1 MNEMNERRPLHI
13 PNPFEDP
20 IRRGLMGVMRPA
32 MERVLKIADL
42 NDVYEHSVGRGEP
55 AKITANMLE
64 ELGARFELAA
74 GDLEQIPTEGPL
86 VVVANHPFGGVEG
99 LVIDALLRQVRPD
112 VKTIANFLLSSLPA
126 MRDRFFF
133 VDPFDRPQS
142 AKNNLRSLREALRWV
157 KDGHA
162 LAVFPAGEVSHASI
176 KKRSISDPPWDESA
190 ARIALRN
197 KAPVLPIYF
206 DGRNSLRFQLLGL
219 VHPRLRTI
227 MLPAETLRKRDQ
239 TIRVVPGSLISPQ
252 RLAEFRDS
260 AEANSYLRVRTYLL
274 KNRLDAVER
283 AAKETANRIEPAAG
297 GGDEDDYELSLARQ
311 AQEVADLPE
320 DALLSSSHPFDVYV
334 ARAKQIP
341 TLLMEIARLR
351 ELTFRAAGEGTGQ
364 EIDTDQFDH
373 HYLHLFVWHRE
384 KQEVVGAYRLGPTDE
399 ILPKYGVDGLYT
411 STLFNYGNRLMRQID
426 PALELG
432 RSFVRQ
438 EYQRSHSPLLL
449 LWRGLGRFACRNPRY
464 RKLFGPVSISN
475 DYQSMTKQL
484 LIQFLQS
491 TQYVSVLGRL
501 IKPRRPVRLRAI
513 RHWDPSAMSVV
524 VKDLEDV
531 DELVREIEADRRSV
545 PVLVRQYLK
554 LNAKLLGFNV
564 DPEFGDV
571 VDGLMLVDLT
581 EVDRRIL
588 KFYMGGDGADQ
599 FLAAH
604 GLDGEG

>member
-1 MNEMNERRPLHI
+1 MNERRPLRI
-13 PNPFEDP
+13 PNPFDDP

-32 MERVLKIADL
+32 MERVLRLPDL
-42 NDVYEHSVGRGEP
+42 NDVYEQSVDRGEP
-55 AKITANMLE
+55 ATMTETLLD
-64 ELGARFELAA
+64 ELGARFEIADGEL
-74 GDLEQIPTEGPL
+74 GRVPKEGPL

-99 LVIDALLRQVRPD
+99 LVIDALLRRARPD

-126 MRDRFFF
+126 IRDRFFF

-142 AKNNLRSLREALRWV
+142 ARNNMRSMREALRWV
-157 KDGHA
+157 RDGHA
-162 LAVFPAGEVSHASI
+162 LAVFPAGEVSHASL
-176 KKRSISDPPWDESA
+176 KTRAISDPPWDESA

-197 KAPVLPIYF
+197 RAPVLPVYF

-239 TIRVVPGSLISPQ
+239 TIRVVMGSLIPAD
-252 RLAEFRDS
+252 RLAEFGDA

-274 KNRLDAVER
+274 KNRLAAVER
-283 AAKETANRIEPAAG
+283 AAREGSRQLLTADA
-297 GGDEDDYELSLARQ
+297 EDDDLEASLIRQ
-311 AQEVADLPE
+311 AKEVADLPE
-320 DALLSSSHPFDVYV
+320 DALLTTSHPFEVYV
-334 ARAKQIP
+334 ARAHQIP
-341 TLLMEIARLR
+341 DLLMEIARLR
-351 ELTFRAAGEGTGQ
+351 ELTFRAAGEGTGK
-364 EIDTDQFDH
+364 EIDTDRFDH

-399 ILPKYGVDGLYT
+399 ILPRHGVDGLYT

-501 IKPRRPVRLRAI
+501 IKPRKPVRLRPI
-513 RHWDPSAMSVV
+513 RHWDPAAMSVV
-524 VKDLEDV
+524 VRDLEDV

-564 DPEFGDV
+564 DPDFGDV

-588 KFYMGGDGADQ
+588 KFYMGEEGVDAY
-599 FLAAH
+599 LAAH
-604 GLDGEG
+604 GLGGEG